1 MRTASSGRGTFFCA
15 FYVSYM
21 RGFYEYD
28 NYHIF
33 IDRQGLENYDKSIID
48 NDYHSQKECP
58 QSMKISHAVPAGL
71 LAASLL
77 LAGCASKDNSN
88 NDGNKGNS
96 GNNSGNNAAAQAGS
110 GAASTPSATAAVSG
124 AGADFTTAIDEYRKY
139 VIEQCDAFV
148 KQTEGFTDAVKAGKL
163 EEAKALY
170 APARMYYE
178 RIEPIA
184 EALGDLDPNIDAREN
199 DVDAAEWRGFHK
211 IEQALWQNHTTEG
224 MTDVADRLLKDAQ
237 LLRAKVETAG
247 IDANLLVTGAVEL
260 LNEVSSS
267 KVTGEEERYS
277 HTDLYDFVANVEG
290 AQKIYELLKPELA
303 KKDPALEQT
312 IGERFTALMNELAPF
327 KSGKGYVSYEMLKP
341 EEVRKLSQNLD
352 ALAEPLS
359 NMGTILGV

>member
-1 MRTASSGRGTFFCA
+1 
-15 FYVSYM
+15 
-21 RGFYEYD
+21 
-28 NYHIF
+28 
-33 IDRQGLENYDKSIID
+33 
-48 NDYHSQKECP
+48 
-58 QSMKISHAVPAGL
+58 MKFTYAVPASL
-71 LAASLL
+71 LAASILFT
-77 LAGCASKDNSN
+77 GCAN
-88 NDGNKGNS
+88 N
-96 GNNSGNNAAAQAGS
+96 NNSTNTAANSTTATNAPTIAAATN
-110 GAASTPSATAAVSG
+110 TPETAT
-124 AGADFTTAIDEYRKY
+124 ADFTSAIDQYRTY
-139 VIEQCDAFV
+139 VIQQCDEFV
-148 KQTEGFTDAVKAGKL
+148 KQTESFTNAVKEDKID
-163 EEAKALY
+163 EAKALY

-211 IEQALWQNHTTEG
+211 LEKALWQDNTTKD
-224 MTDVADRLLKDAQ
+224 MTEVADQLLKDAQ
-237 LLRAKVETAG
+237 LLRAKVETVE

-303 KKDPALEQT
+303 KKDADLEKT
-312 IGERFTALMNELAPF
+312 IGERFAALQAELAPF
-327 KSGKGYVSYEMLKP
+327 KSGDGYVSYEELK
-341 EEVRKLSQNLD
+341 EDEVRKLSQNLD

>member
-1 MRTASSGRGTFFCA
+1 
-15 FYVSYM
+15 
-21 RGFYEYD
+21 
-28 NYHIF
+28 
-33 IDRQGLENYDKSIID
+33 
-48 NDYHSQKECP
+48 
-58 QSMKISHAVPAGL
+58 MKFTYAVPASL
-71 LAASLL
+71 LAASILFT
-77 LAGCASKDNSN
+77 GCAN
-88 NDGNKGNS
+88 N
-96 GNNSGNNAAAQAGS
+96 NNSTNTVANSTTATNAPTTDAATN
-110 GAASTPSATAAVSG
+110 TPETAT
-124 AGADFTTAIDEYRKY
+124 ADFTSAIDQYRTY
-139 VIEQCDAFV
+139 VIQQCDEFV
-148 KQTEGFTDAVKAGKL
+148 KQTESFTNAIKEDKID
-163 EEAKALY
+163 EAKALY

-211 IEQALWQNHTTEG
+211 LEKALWQDNTTKD
-224 MTDVADRLLKDAQ
+224 MTEVADQLLKDAQ
-237 LLRAKVETAG
+237 LLRAKVETVE

-303 KKDPALEQT
+303 KKDADLEKT
-312 IGERFTALMNELAPF
+312 IGERFAALQAELAPF
-327 KSGKGYVSYEMLKP
+327 KSGDGYVSYEELK
-341 EEVRKLSQNLD
+341 EDEVRKLSQNLD